1 MFGPKLV
8 GLFSG
13 PVPEPGGLVQPCQGT
28 AALGISPP
36 KIPSW
41 LEYEKLNNELAFSDE
56 APNRRSIWLL
66 APYPASYSP

>member
-1 MFGPKLV
+1 M
-8 GLFSG
+8 LFSG

-56 APNRRSIWLL
+56 APNKRST
-66 APYPASYSP
+66 